1 MKPAR
6 PGDRRVPRWYR
17 DGTNFAIGV
26 VVLAAMWCA
35 KRVIEALTYL
45 KHRETRLPKPQER
58 PVSSIRKALDR
69 YGR

>member
-1 MKPAR
+1 
-6 PGDRRVPRWYR
+6 
-17 DGTNFAIGV
+17 
-26 VVLAAMWCA
+26 MWCA